1 MKLFEEFKLY
11 EELWEESVGA
21 ETSNNATASSKSRMY
36 ALPDGTEVNI
46 SNSDACSTIAKQVRE
61 LWEKS
66 TGMSYRGDVTE
77 HRVYDALRAINS
89 CLDKLDKPVTM
100 HHQTAAKHEREN
112 KAIIDKLLYG
122 TDIATK
128 VDLDDLLRQLNAYAA
143 NKDREG
149 LQRHIKLCEDELL
162 EIYKEA
168 GMI

>member
-11 EELWEESVGA
+11 EELWEGATGA
-21 ETSNNATASSKSRMY
+21 ETSNNTTALSKSRMY
-36 ALPDGTEVNI
+36 ALPDGTEINI
-46 SNSDACSTIAKQVRE
+46 NNSDARSTVAKQIRE

-66 TGMSYRGDVTE
+66 TGIGYRGDVTE
-77 HRVYDALRAINS
+77 HRVYDALGAINS

-112 KAIIDKLLYG
+112 KAIIDKLLHG

-128 VDLDDLLRQLNAYAA
+128 VDLDDLLGQLNAYAA
-143 NKDREG
+143 SKDRER
-149 LQRHIKLCEDELL
+149 LQRHIKFCEDDLS